1 MPTQLLTI
9 PQACAM
15 LNCGKTYLYSLINQG
30 RLKAVKLSKKTLIS
44 KQAIDEF
51 IAELD
56 AYPTIQ
62 NLDDNGE

>member
-1 MPTQLLTI
+1 MTTQLLTI
-9 PQACAM
+9 PQACTM

-56 AYPTIQ
+56 AYPTTQ